1 MHAVADLRD
10 ALSDLIEQVPMERIV
25 VAEEH
30 PEFRGEL
37 CFQVADS
44 PQKFYSQYRDWMSR
58 FLILNDISVLRSFA
72 ALLADDGYTL
82 VFGPSAAP
90 VLAAVTRWEQP
101 LDVEGFTCPGGGHLH
116 PYQTFGLNRALERAD
131 STTAADR
138 LMFANWAAGSGKSL
152 FACAGAQEMVNRGMT
167 DLVIATTLSPLKI
180 NLARFFTRTT
190 RLDTAVIEGTPAKR
204 RVGYQQSH
212 QVLVMNYDRF
222 RVDQE
227 PLAELTEGKR
237 VLWIFDEAQQILTDE
252 SKTKARKAIDSLIA
266 GTDPTIW
273 ALSASVVKASPHR
286 FRDTFNL
293 PGGRNNPLGTKA
305 DFESRYVACHA
316 VGSRVLTAQLE
327 WTSIEKLSV
336 GDELV
341 TFDEGADLPERHR
354 HFSTGRVV
362 ALDRRLADLVEVNT
376 SIGTTRVTP
385 EHPFLVNGTARGRA
399 KWILAR
405 DLKPGQRILS
415 IPTWTTDESREGGYL
430 AGQYDGEGCLT
441 FHQWSGIDE
450 YESFSP
456 KLNWTQRQGPDVA
469 YMEGLLSSRGF
480 GTTTV
485 EDVRTNVMRM
495 NLMGGWVE
503 HARLLG
509 SIRPRRM
516 LRNPKLSKVWEGKSL
531 RACGRAIVKSVT
543 QLPLGEIVAMETS
556 SQTYIADGL
565 LGHNS
570 KRTFLVPT
578 KYGRSIQLTNLEW
591 DHHALHEV
599 RHRVGD
605 RTQSVRKTDPALA
618 GVFKGMSS
626 LITPIQLSDEDR
638 RLYTMVKDQARHA
651 LENDEGG
658 LAQYAQLL
666 RHICNNPEALH
677 RTDIPLGGQLA
688 AQYPKLATSAHCAKL
703 EVLVAQLEGIRDE
716 GDKAVVFTSW
726 VNTSL
731 LLISKELTKR
741 KINHVIHH
749 GGQDRPVAQAA
760 QDEFK
765 RNPEVTV
772 FLSSDAGAF
781 GLNLP
786 EARYVISYEPTFSWD
801 TMMQRSER
809 INRADSWLDGL
820 TAYTYVT
827 DDSIEERIAAVCD
840 ERRQLASVTLG
851 TMETLNTT
859 HNENNP
865 AWLIFG

>member
-1 MHAVADLRD
+1 MAVMEAVLDLE
-10 ALSDLIEQVPMERIV
+10 AAVQGIDLDRLV

-37 CFQVADS
+37 VFQVVTGE
-44 PQKFYSQYRDWMSR
+44 QRFYSQYRDWVSR
-58 FLILNDISVLRSFA
+58 FLILNDISALRAFTT
-72 ALLADDGYTL
+72 LLADDGWSL
-82 VFGPSAAP
+82 VFGPSASG
-90 VLAAVTRWEQP
+90 VLEAVARWEAP
-101 LDVEGFTCPGGGHLH
+101 LDVEGFTCPGGGQLH
-116 PYQTFGLNRALERAD
+116 PYQTFGLNRALERAQA
-131 STTAADR
+131 SQPADR

-152 FACAGAQEMVNRGMT
+152 FACAGAQEMVNRGLT

-180 NLARFFTRTT
+180 NLGRFFTKTT
-190 RLDTAVIEGTPAKR
+190 QLSTAIVEGTPAKR
-204 RVGYQQSH
+204 RVGYQQGH

-222 RVDQE
+222 RVDAE

-252 SKTKARKAIDSLIA
+252 SKTKARKAIDLLIA
-266 GTDPTIW
+266 GTDPTVW

-293 PGGRNNPLGTKA
+293 AGGRTNPLGTKA
-305 DFESRYVACHA
+305 DFESRYVA
-316 VGSRVLTAQLE
+316 R
-327 WTSIEKLSV
+327 
-336 GDELV
+336 
-341 TFDEGADLPERHR
+341 
-354 HFSTGRVV
+354 
-362 ALDRRLADLVEVNT
+362 
-376 SIGTTRVTP
+376 
-385 EHPFLVNGTARGRA
+385 
-399 KWILAR
+399 
-405 DLKPGQRILS
+405 
-415 IPTWTTDESREGGYL
+415 
-430 AGQYDGEGCLT
+430 
-441 FHQWSGIDE
+441 
-450 YESFSP
+450 
-456 KLNWTQRQGPDVA
+456 
-469 YMEGLLSSRGF
+469 
-480 GTTTV
+480 
-485 EDVRTNVMRM
+485 
-495 NLMGGWVE
+495 
-503 HARLLG
+503 
-509 SIRPRRM
+509 
-516 LRNPKLSKVWEGKSL
+516 
-531 RACGRAIVKSVT
+531 
-543 QLPLGEIVAMETS
+543 
-556 SQTYIADGL
+556 
-565 LGHNS
+565 

-578 KYGRSIQLTNLEW
+578 KYGRSIQLTNIEW

-599 RHRVGD
+599 RHRVAD

-638 RLYTMVKDQARHA
+638 RLYAMVKDQARHA
-651 LENDEGG
+651 LENEEGG

-666 RHICNNPEALH
+666 RHICNNPLALH

-688 AQYPKLATSAHCAKL
+688 AKYPKLATSAHCAKL

-731 LLISKELTKR
+731 SLISDELTKR
-741 KINHVIHH
+741 KIKHVVHH
-749 GGQDRPVAQAA
+749 GGQDRRVAQAA
-760 QDEFK
+760 QDEFRAK
-765 RNPEVTV
+765 PDVTV

-801 TMMQRSER
+801 ILMQRAER

-820 TAYTYVT
+820 TSYVYVT

-851 TMETLNTT
+851 TVETLNTT

>member
-1 MHAVADLRD
+1 MHAVSDLRET
-10 ALSDLIEQVPMERIV
+10 LSDLIEQVPMERIV

-30 PEFRGEL
+30 PEFPGEL
-37 CFQVADS
+37 CFQVADN
-44 PQKFYSQYRDWMSR
+44 PQAFYRRYEQWMSR
-58 FLILNDISVLRSFA
+58 FLILNDISALRSFT
-72 ALLADDGYTL
+72 ALLADDGWSL

-90 VLAAVTRWEQP
+90 VLDAVARWEQP
-101 LDVEGFTCPGGGHLH
+101 LDVEGFQCPGGGHLH
-116 PYQTFGLNRALERAD
+116 PYQTFGLNRALERAE
-131 STTAADR
+131 ARRPADR
-138 LMFANWAAGSGKSL
+138 LMFANWAAGAGKSL
-152 FACAGAQEMVNRGMT
+152 FACAGAQEMVNRDLV

-180 NLARFFTRTT
+180 NLARFFANTT
-190 RLDTAVIEGTPAKR
+190 KLDAAVIEGTPTKR
-204 RVGYQQSH
+204 RVGYQQGH

-222 RVDQE
+222 RVDAE
-227 PLAELTEGKR
+227 PLAELTAGTR

-252 SKTKARKAIDSLIA
+252 SKTKARKAIDALIA
-266 GTDPTIW
+266 GTDPTVW

-293 PGGRNNPLGTKA
+293 AGGRDNPLGTKA
-305 DFESRYVACHA
+305 DFEARYVA
-316 VGSRVLTAQLE
+316 R
-327 WTSIEKLSV
+327 
-336 GDELV
+336 
-341 TFDEGADLPERHR
+341 
-354 HFSTGRVV
+354 
-362 ALDRRLADLVEVNT
+362 
-376 SIGTTRVTP
+376 
-385 EHPFLVNGTARGRA
+385 
-399 KWILAR
+399 
-405 DLKPGQRILS
+405 
-415 IPTWTTDESREGGYL
+415 
-430 AGQYDGEGCLT
+430 
-441 FHQWSGIDE
+441 
-450 YESFSP
+450 
-456 KLNWTQRQGPDVA
+456 
-469 YMEGLLSSRGF
+469 
-480 GTTTV
+480 
-485 EDVRTNVMRM
+485 
-495 NLMGGWVE
+495 
-503 HARLLG
+503 
-509 SIRPRRM
+509 
-516 LRNPKLSKVWEGKSL
+516 
-531 RACGRAIVKSVT
+531 
-543 QLPLGEIVAMETS
+543 
-556 SQTYIADGL
+556 
-565 LGHNS
+565 

-591 DHHALHEV
+591 DHQALHEV

-638 RLYTMVKDQARHA
+638 RLYAMVREQARHA
-651 LENDEGG
+651 LENEEGG

-765 RNPEVTV
+765 RNPDVTV

-801 TMMQRSER
+801 ILMQRSER

-820 TAYTYVT
+820 TSYVYICE
-827 DDSIEERIAAVCD
+827 DSIEERIAAVCD

-851 TMETLNTT
+851 TVETLNTT